1 MRIMIA
7 KIRILRLIFIPL
19 LKKFNFEFKWKHDI
33 TKRPFHLKL
42 FDHKGYW
49 FYGKNREK
57 EELYFFKKLI
67 LKDSCVLEVGT
78 HIGYLT
84 QYFEDLVGSG
94 GRVLAVEPTQSSLR
108 YLKKNVRSN
117 TTVIEKAASSKN
129 GQASFFVEEFGGFT
143 NSLVEEFTLSNND
156 ALIATQNLSSNV
168 SSLVVETDTLDNICS
183 QNNFVPNFIKID
195 VEGAE
200 YDVLKGASNT
210 LKYVNA
216 LMVEVSRNK
225 NDIFSLLADFG
236 FNQIVCVNNSNNYF
250 FIKEV

>member
-1 MRIMIA
+1 MQRTIA
-7 KIRILRLIFIPL
+7 KVRILRLIFMPL

-33 TKRPFHLKL
+33 TKRPFYLKF

-49 FYGKNREK
+49 FYGKDREK

-84 QYFEDLVGSG
+84 QYFEDLVGEE

-117 TTVIEKAASSKN
+117 TAVIEKAASFKK
-129 GQASFFVEEFGGFT
+129 GQAEFFVEEFGGFT
-143 NSLVEEFTLSNND
+143 NSLVEEFTISNNESH
-156 ALIATQNLSSNV
+156 IASQNV
-168 SSLVVETDTLDNICS
+168 SSKVSSVIVETDTLDNICS

-210 LKYVNA
+210 LKNVNA

-225 NDIFSLLADFG
+225 NDVFSLLADFG
-236 FNQIVCVNNSNNYF
+236 FNQIDGVNNSKNYF
-250 FIKEV
+250 FVKEG

>member
-1 MRIMIA
+1 MQRMIA
-7 KIRILRLIFIPL
+7 KIRIIRLIFIPL

-33 TKRPFHLKL
+33 TKRPFYLKL

-49 FYGKNREK
+49 FYGKDREN

-67 LKDSCVLEVGT
+67 LKDYCVLEVGT

-84 QYFEDLVGSG
+84 QYFEDLVGSD
-94 GRVLAVEPTQSSLR
+94 GRALAVEPTQSSLR

-143 NSLVEEFTLSNND
+143 NSLVEEFTLSENES
-156 ALIATQNLSSNV
+156 LIESQSMSSNV
-168 SSLVVETDTLDNICS
+168 SSVVVETDTLDNICS

-200 YDVLKGASNT
+200 YVVLKGASNT
-210 LKYVNA
+210 LKNVNA

-225 NDIFSLLADFG
+225 NDVFSLLADFG
-236 FNQIVCVNNSNNYF
+236 FNQIDGVNNSNNYF
-250 FIKEV
+250 FVKKS

>member
-1 MRIMIA
+1 MQRMIA
-7 KIRILRLIFIPL
+7 KIRILRLVFIPL

-33 TKRPFHLKL
+33 TKRPFYLKL

-49 FYGKNREK
+49 FYGKDREK

-84 QYFEDLVGSG
+84 QYFEELVGAD

-129 GQASFFVEEFGGFT
+129 GQARFFIEEFGGFT
-143 NSLVEEFTLSNND
+143 NSLVEEFTLSKND
-156 ALIATQNLSSNV
+156 SLIASQSVSSNV
-168 SSLVVETDTLDNICS
+168 SSVVVETDTLDNICS

-210 LKYVNA
+210 LKNVNA

-225 NDIFSLLADFG
+225 NDVFSLLANFG
-236 FNQIVCVNNSNNYF
+236 FNQIDGVNNSNNYF
-250 FIKEV
+250 FVKEG

>member
-1 MRIMIA
+1 MIA

-33 TKRPFHLKL
+33 TKRPFYLKL

-49 FYGKNREK
+49 YYGKNREK
-57 EELYFFKKLI
+57 EELFFFNKLI

-84 QYFEDLVGSG
+84 QYFEDLVGSE
-94 GRVLAVEPTQSSLR
+94 GRVLAVEPTQSSLH

-129 GQASFFVEEFGGFT
+129 GQAKFFVEEFGGFT
-143 NSLVEEFTLSNND
+143 NSLVEESTLSNNNS
-156 ALIATQNLSSNV
+156 LISSQSVSSNV
-168 SSLVVETDTLDNICS
+168 SSVLIETDTLDNICS

-210 LKYVNA
+210 LKNANA

-225 NDIFSLLADFG
+225 NDVFNLLADFG
-236 FNQIVCVNNSNNYF
+236 FNQIDGVDNSNNYF
-250 FIKEV
+250 FVKEA

>member
-1 MRIMIA
+1 MQRMIA
-7 KIRILRLIFIPL
+7 KIRILRLVFTPL
-19 LKKFNFEFKWKHDI
+19 LNKFNFEFKWKHDI
-33 TKRPFHLKL
+33 TKRPFYLKL

-49 FYGKNREK
+49 FYGKDREK

-84 QYFEDLVGSG
+84 QYFEDLVGSD

-129 GQASFFVEEFGGFT
+129 GQARFFIEEFGGFT

-156 ALIATQNLSSNV
+156 SLIASQSVSSNV
-168 SSLVVETDTLDNICS
+168 SSVVVETDTLDNICS

-210 LKYVNA
+210 LKNVNA

-225 NDIFSLLADFG
+225 NDVFSLLANFG
-236 FNQIVCVNNSNNYF
+236 FNQIDGANNSNNYF
-250 FIKEV
+250 FVKEG